1 MKNTFRLLN
10 HISIFLLMVALCMP
24 ATAASL
30 EDMIKQAMTGDHR
43 DEKNV
48 ARDDYRHPGET
59 LTFMGVTPDM
69 TVVEIWPSRGWY
81 TEILAPVLR
90 EKGKYYAASFSPSA
104 KRTPDWRKTMH
115 KNFLEKL
122 QKRPDVYDRIII
134 TELSVPEQ
142 TRIAPP
148 GSVDMVLTFRN
159 VHNWMNGDYAEE
171 MFVVMSRA
179 LKSGGILGVTE
190 HRAKPGT
197 SIYAMKKSGYITEAH
212 VIALAKQAGLVLEEK
227 SEINANPKDSKDHPK
242 GVWTLPPSLR
252 HCRSMENQT
261 EKNRCMD
268 KYQPIGES
276 DRMTLRF
283 RKSG

>member
-1 MKNTFRLLN
+1 
-10 HISIFLLMVALCMP
+10 
-24 ATAASL
+24 
-30 EDMIKQAMTGDHR
+30 
-43 DEKNV
+43 
-48 ARDDYRHPGET
+48 
-59 LTFMGVTPDM
+59 MGLKPDM

-90 EKGKYYAASFSPSA
+90 EKGKFYAASFSPSA
-104 KRTPDWRKTMH
+104 KRTPDWRQNMH
-115 KNFLEKL
+115 KGFLEKL
-122 QKRPDVYDRIII
+122 QKRADVYDRIII

-148 GSVDMVLTFRN
+148 GSADMVLTFRN
-159 VHNWMNGDYAEE
+159 VHNWMNGDYAED
-171 MFVVMSRA
+171 MFMVMSRA

-197 SIYAMKKSGYITEAH
+197 SIDAMKKSGYVTEAH

-252 HCRSMENQT
+252 LCRPMENGP
-261 EKNRCMD
+261 D
-268 KYQPIGES
+268 KDECFSKYKSIGES

-283 RKSG
+283 RK